1 MGHEARE
8 RSKLI
13 LEFPSLGNWVAVMLL
28 IRIGSGGEGRGGRR
42 SRFGCGEVMS
52 SFLGQFEFEVPKGN

>member
-28 IRIGSGGEGRGGRR
+28 IRIGSGGEERGGE
-42 SRFGCGEVMS
+42 GGGAG
-52 SFLGQFEFEVPKGN
+52 LGVER